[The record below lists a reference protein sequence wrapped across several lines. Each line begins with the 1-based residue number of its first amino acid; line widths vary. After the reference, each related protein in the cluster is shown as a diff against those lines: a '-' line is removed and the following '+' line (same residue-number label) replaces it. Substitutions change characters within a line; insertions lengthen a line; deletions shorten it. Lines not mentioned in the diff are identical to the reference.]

1 MKEASGRLK
10 RLLIESQTFYITDLY
25 KITLTD
31 GTVLRYTSADIA
43 LTVGDAHYTPLV
55 IERDGTTQ
63 TNDISVDEMHLTI
76 IVDKEQRLDSE
87 TTIMQAIVAGRF
99 ADAEVELHRLFSP
112 QPFTMFTGRID
123 PDYALLWWLG
133 RLNIERAGGIT
144 IEATVASM
152 TELLNV
158 KFPTHLYYPPCI
170 YTLGD
175 ASCGVNVEKFRKRG
189 TVTGGTRSVIETD
202 LSLANGHL
210 AQGSITFT
218 SGRNSGVTRTI
229 RTNERGVITVV
240 MPFYYLPDAGDAFN
254 VLPACDKSMDCCKQ
268 RFDNLPHFRGY
279 PFIPVPET
287 AY

>member
-1 MKEASGRLK
+1 MKEASERLK
-10 RLLIESQTFYITDLY
+10 RLLIESQTLYIADLY

-31 GTVLRYTSADIA
+31 GMVLRYTSLDIA
-43 LTVGDAHYTPLV
+43 LAVGDAQYAPLA

-76 IVDKEQRLDSE
+76 TVDAAQRLDRE
-87 TTIMQAIVAGRF
+87 TTIMQGVAAGRF
-99 ADAEVELHRLFSP
+99 ADADVELHRLFSP

-175 ASCGVNVEKFRKRG
+175 ASCGVNLEKFRQRG
-189 TVTGGTRSVIETD
+189 TATGGTRSVIETN
-202 LSLANGHL
+202 LSLANGYL
-210 AQGSITFT
+210 AQGSMTFT
-218 SGRNSGVTRTI
+218 SGRNAGVTRTI
-229 RTNERGVITVV
+229 RTNEGGAITVV
-240 MPFYYLPDAGDAFN
+240 MPFYYPPAAGDSFE
-254 VLPACDKSMDCCKQ
+254 VLPACDKSIDCCKL
-268 RFDNLPHFRGY
+268 RFNNRARFRGY

>member
-1 MKEASGRLK
+1 MKEANERLK

-43 LTVGDAHYTPLV
+43 LTVGDAHYTPLA

-218 SGRNSGVTRTI
+218 SGRNAGVTRTI

>member
-1 MKEASGRLK
+1 MKEASERLK
-10 RLLIESQTFYITDLY
+10 RLLIELQTFYITDLY

-43 LTVGDAHYTPLV
+43 LTVGDAHYTPLA

-99 ADAEVELHRLFSP
+99 ADAEVELQRLFSP

-218 SGRNSGVTRTI
+218 SGRNAGVTRTI

>member
-1 MKEASGRLK
+1 MKQASERLK
-10 RLLIESQTFYITDLY
+10 RLLIESQTFYIADLY

-43 LTVGDAHYTPLV
+43 LTVGDDCYTPLA

-76 IVDKEQRLDSE
+76 MVKPSARLDRE
-87 TTIMQAIVAGRF
+87 TTIMQAIAAGRF
-99 ADAEVELHRLFSP
+99 ADAELELHRLFSP
-112 QPFTMFTGRID
+112 EPFTMFSGRID
-123 PDYALLWWLG
+123 ADYALLWWLG

-175 ASCGVNVEKFRKRG
+175 TSCGVDLDAFRQQG
-189 TVTGGTRSVIETD
+189 TATGGTRSAIQSG
-202 LSLANGHL
+202 LSLDNGYL

-218 SGRNSGVTRTI
+218 SGRNTGVTRTI
-229 RTNERGVITVV
+229 RSNESSTITVV
-240 MPFYYLPDAGDAFN
+240 LPFYYPPAAGDTFY
-254 VLPACDKSMDCCKQ
+254 VLPACDKSMHCCKA
-268 RFDNLPHFRGY
+268 RFSNLARFRGY

>member
-1 MKEASGRLK
+1 MKEASARLK
-10 RLLIESQTFYITDLY
+10 RLLIESQTFYIADLY

-31 GTVLRYTSADIA
+31 GTVLRYTSADIT
-43 LTVGDAHYTPLV
+43 LVVGDARYTPLA

-63 TNDISVDEMHLTI
+63 TNDITVDEMHLTI
-76 IVDKEQRLDSE
+76 TVDETYRLDRE
-87 TTIMQAIVAGRF
+87 TTMMQGVAAGRL
-99 ADAEVELHRLFSP
+99 AYAEVELHRLFSP
-112 QPFTMFTGRID
+112 EAFTMFTGRID

-175 ASCGVNVEKFRKRG
+175 ASCGVDLEKFRKRG
-189 TVTGGTRSVIETD
+189 TATGGTRSIIDTN
-202 LSLANGHL
+202 LSLANGYL

-218 SGRNSGVTRTI
+218 SGRNAGVMRTI
-229 RTNERGVITVV
+229 RTNEGGAITVV
-240 MPFYYLPDAGDAFN
+240 MPFYYLPAAGDSFE
-254 VLPACDKSMDCCKQ
+254 VLPACDKSMNCCKV
-268 RFDNLPHFRGY
+268 RFNNLAHFRGY

>member
-1 MKEASGRLK
+1 MKEASERLK
-10 RLLIESQTFYITDLY
+10 RLLIESQTFYIADLY
-25 KITLTD
+25 RITLTD
-31 GTVLRYTSADIA
+31 GTVLRYTATDIS
-43 LTVGDAHYTPLV
+43 LTVGDERYTPLA

-63 TNDISVDEMHLTI
+63 TNDMSVDEMHLTI

-202 LSLANGHL
+202 LSLANGHF

>member
-1 MKEASGRLK
+1 MKEASERLK
-10 RLLIESQTFYITDLY
+10 RLLIESQTLYIADLY

-31 GTVLRYTSADIA
+31 GMVLRYTSLDIA
-43 LTVGDAHYTPLV
+43 LAVGDAQYAPLA

-76 IVDKEQRLDSE
+76 TVDPMQRLDGA
-87 TTIMQAIVAGRF
+87 TTIMQAVAAGRF
-99 ADAEVELHRLFSP
+99 ADAEVELQRLFSP
-112 QPFTMFTGRID
+112 QPFTMFTGRVD
-123 PDYALLWWLG
+123 PDYALLWWLV

-202 LSLANGHL
+202 LSIANGHL

-218 SGRNSGVTRTI
+218 SGRNAGVTRTI

-254 VLPACDKSMDCCKQ
+254 VLSACDKSMDCCKQ
-268 RFDNLPHFRGY
+268 RFDNLLHFRGY

>member
-1 MKEASGRLK
+1 MKEASARLK
-10 RLLIESQTFYITDLY
+10 RLLIESQTFYIADLY

-31 GTVLRYTSADIA
+31 GTVLRYTSADIT
-43 LTVGDAHYTPLV
+43 LVVGDARYTPLA

-63 TNDISVDEMHLTI
+63 TNDITVDEMHLTI
-76 IVDKEQRLDSE
+76 TVDETYRLDRE
-87 TTIMQAIVAGRF
+87 TTMMQGVAAGRF

-112 QPFTMFTGRID
+112 EAFTMFTGRID

-175 ASCGVNVEKFRKRG
+175 ASCGVNLEKFRKRG
-189 TVTGGTRSVIETD
+189 TATGGTRSIIDTN
-202 LSLANGHL
+202 LSLANGYL

-218 SGRNSGVTRTI
+218 SGRNAGVMRTI
-229 RTNERGVITVV
+229 RTNEGGAITVV
-240 MPFYYLPDAGDAFN
+240 MPFYYLPAAGDSFE
-254 VLPACDKSMDCCKQ
+254 VLPACDKSTNCCKV
-268 RFDNLPHFRGY
+268 RFNNLAHFRGY

>member
-1 MKEASGRLK
+1 MKEASERLK
-10 RLLIESQTFYITDLY
+10 RLLIESQTFYIADLY

-31 GTVLRYTSADIA
+31 GTVLRYTSADIV
-43 LTVGDAHYTPLV
+43 LTVGDDRYTPLA

-63 TNDISVDEMHLTI
+63 TNDITVDEMHLTI
-76 IVDKEQRLDSE
+76 TVDETYRLDRE
-87 TTIMQAIVAGRF
+87 TTMMQGVAAGRF

-112 QPFTMFTGRID
+112 EAFTMFTGRID
-123 PDYALLWWLG
+123 SDYALLWWLG

-144 IEATVASM
+144 IEATVASV

-175 ASCGVNVEKFRKRG
+175 ASCGVDLEKFRKRG
-189 TVTGGTRSVIETD
+189 TATGGERSIIDTN
-202 LSLANGHL
+202 LSLANGYL
-210 AQGSITFT
+210 AQGSITFA
-218 SGRNSGVTRTI
+218 SGRNAGVTRTI
-229 RTNERGVITVV
+229 RSNEGGHISVV
-240 MPFYYLPDAGDAFN
+240 MPLYYPPVAGDMFN
-254 VLPACDKSMDCCKQ
+254 VLPACDKSMNCCKA
-268 RFDNLPHFRGY
+268 RFKNLAHFRGY

>member
-1 MKEASGRLK
+1 MKEASERLK
-10 RLLIESQTFYITDLY
+10 RLLIESQTFYIADLY
-25 KITLTD
+25 RITLTD
-31 GTVLRYTSADIA
+31 GSVLRYTATDIS
-43 LTVGDAHYTPLV
+43 LTVGDERYTPLA

-63 TNDISVDEMHLTI
+63 TNDMSVDEMHLTI
-76 IVDKEQRLDSE
+76 TVDPSERLDGE
-87 TTIMQAIVAGRF
+87 TTIMQAVAAGRF

-112 QPFTMFTGRID
+112 QPFTISTGRIGS
-123 PDYALLWWLG
+123 DYVLLWWLG

-175 ASCGVNVEKFRKRG
+175 ASCGVDLTKFRQQG
-189 TVTGGTRSVIETD
+189 TAAGGTRSIIQSE
-202 LSLANGHL
+202 LAIKNGYL
-210 AQGSITFT
+210 TQGSVTFT
-218 SGRNSGVTRTI
+218 SGRNAGVTRTI
-229 RTNERGVITVV
+229 RTNEGGNISVV
-240 MPFYYLPDAGDAFN
+240 LPFYYPPAVGDAFY
-254 VLPACDKSMDCCKQ
+254 VLPACDKSMHCCKI
-268 RFDNLPHFRGY
+268 RFGNLARFRGY

>member
-1 MKEASGRLK
+1 MKEASERLK
-10 RLLIESQTFYITDLY
+10 RLLIESQTLYIADLY

-31 GTVLRYTSADIA
+31 GTALRYTSADIV
-43 LTVGDAHYTPLV
+43 LTVGDDRYTPLA

-63 TNDISVDEMHLTI
+63 TNDITVDEMHLTI
-76 IVDKEQRLDSE
+76 TVDAAQRLDRE
-87 TTIMQAIVAGRF
+87 TTIMQGVAAGRF

-112 QPFTMFTGRID
+112 QPFTVFTGRID

-175 ASCGVNVEKFRKRG
+175 MSCGVDLKKFRQRG
-189 TVTGGTRSVIETD
+189 TATGGTRSVIETN
-202 LSLANGHL
+202 LSLANAYL
-210 AQGSITFT
+210 AQGHIIFT
-218 SGRNSGVTRTI
+218 SGRNAGVMRTI
-229 RTNERGVITVV
+229 RTNEGGAITVV
-240 MPFYYLPDAGDAFN
+240 MPFYYLPDIGDTFS
-254 VLPACDKSMDCCKQ
+254 VLPACDKSMSCCKL
-268 RFDNLPHFRGY
+268 RFDNLAHFRGY

>member
-1 MKEASGRLK
+1 MKEASERLK
-10 RLLIESQTFYITDLY
+10 RLLIESQTLYVADLY

-31 GTVLRYTSADIA
+31 GMVLRYTSLDIA
-43 LTVGDAHYTPLV
+43 LAVGDAQYAPLA
-55 IERDGTTQ
+55 IERDGTRQ

-76 IVDKEQRLDSE
+76 AVDPMQRLDGA
-87 TTIMQAIVAGRF
+87 TTIMQAVAAGRF
-99 ADAEVELHRLFSP
+99 ADAEVELQRLFSP
-112 QPFTMFTGRID
+112 QPFTMFTGRVD
-123 PDYALLWWLG
+123 TGYALLWWLG

-175 ASCGVNVEKFRKRG
+175 ISCGVELAKFRKQG
-189 TVTGGTRSVIETD
+189 TATGGTRSVIESG
-202 LSLANGHL
+202 LPIENGYL

-218 SGRNSGVTRTI
+218 SGRNVGVTRTI
-229 RTNERGVITVV
+229 RTNEGGNISVV
-240 MPFYYLPDAGDAFN
+240 MPFYYPPSEGDVFHA
-254 VLPACDKSMDCCKQ
+254 LPACDKSMNCCKV
-268 RFDNLPHFRGY
+268 RFNNLARFRGY

>member
-1 MKEASGRLK
+1 MKEASERLK
-10 RLLIESQTFYITDLY
+10 RLLIEAQTFYIADLY

-31 GTVLRYTSADIA
+31 GTILRYTSADIV
-43 LTVGDAHYTPLV
+43 LMVGDDRYTPLA

-63 TNDISVDEMHLTI
+63 TNDITVDEMHLTI
-76 IVDKEQRLDSE
+76 TVDETYRLDRE
-87 TTIMQAIVAGRF
+87 TTMMQGVAAGRF
-99 ADAEVELHRLFSP
+99 AEAEVELHRLFSP
-112 QPFTMFTGRID
+112 QPFTIFTGRID

-144 IEATVASM
+144 IEAMVASM

-170 YTLGD
+170 YSLGD
-175 ASCGVNVEKFRKRG
+175 ASCGVNLEKFRKRG
-189 TVTGGTRSVIETD
+189 TATGGTRSVIETN
-202 LSLANGHL
+202 LSLANGYL

-218 SGRNSGVTRTI
+218 SGHNAGVTRTI
-229 RTNERGVITVV
+229 RMNEGGTITVV
-240 MPFYYLPDAGDAFN
+240 MPFYYVPDAGDAFN
-254 VLPACDKSMDCCKQ
+254 VLPACDKSIDCCKL
-268 RFDNLPHFRGY
+268 RFNNRARFRGY